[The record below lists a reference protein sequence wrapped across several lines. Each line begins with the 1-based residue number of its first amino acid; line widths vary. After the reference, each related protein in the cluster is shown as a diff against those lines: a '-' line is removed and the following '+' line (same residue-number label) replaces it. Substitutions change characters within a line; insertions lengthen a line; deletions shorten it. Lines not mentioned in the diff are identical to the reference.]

1 LLRSRTNIR
10 LLGTIDAAAEFYIV
24 YSTSNVPYQ
33 DWQTEFLEYTINS
46 SPDASRCQI
55 IRLVSNDTRAAH
67 NTYQLGSGATF
78 IFPSHT
84 DLLPDGTYYAPLNKP
99 HVFRSLTTWWMSN
112 PDFDPD
118 AVFVLVDPD
127 MIWHAPLAHTDI
139 PARGLIHG
147 HLWTADG
154 HVMFPLVIRV
164 NDLHLMSPAYE
175 RHTISLYE
183 RHDYHAEMYGFMK
196 AAQDAGLRQHGDPA
210 FGPTAGCGSLDD
222 YSAARFL
229 HYCQDFRVRDRST
242 WFKQDYTPSTARRP
256 WKRPPLSQ
264 AVEDEGQQFVI
275 DRLQDLITYQTL
287 TAVRPRR
294 IDVDPDGT
302 LLDVYLWAISDDEAW
317 VRENCRWSLETAR
330 QYGLRPQ
337 LAGIAYDTR
346 HLAHCEHAVDLA
358 RFYVL
363 RDLLSRVSDTR
374 LLLIMDGFDTL
385 FRGTE
390 EQIVSAFLGYNTQI
404 LVSAEKAY
412 TYQWME
418 LRHKYDAIPS
428 PYRYVACGTIIGF
441 AGALRKMTDEGI
453 YNIEHGFSQ
462 GNHQGLVGKYVY
474 DHFDDTTHVRLDT
487 QCQLFWVTTDDTQV
501 FSESPFRNPHTH
513 TTPLISHVIGGSREN
528 AELYRRVGQ
537 GIMERGDDAGA
548 DGARR

>member
-1 LLRSRTNIR
+1 LPRSRTNIR
-10 LLGTIDAAAEFYIV
+10 LLGTIDVAAEFYIV

-55 IRLVSNDTRAAH
+55 IRLVSNDTRAQH

-99 HVFRSLTTWWMSN
+99 RVFSCLTAWWLST
-112 PDFDPD
+112 PDLDPD

-127 MIWHAPLAHTDI
+127 MAWHAPLAHTDV
-139 PARGLIHG
+139 PTNGLIHG

-164 NDLHLMSPAYE
+164 SDLQLMSAAYE
-175 RHTISLYE
+175 RHTIALYE
-183 RHDYHAEMYGFMK
+183 QYDYHAEMYGFRN
-196 AAQDAGLRQHGDPA
+196 AAQESGLRQQADPA
-210 FGPTAGCGSLDD
+210 FGPTAG
-222 YSAARFL
+222 YSTVANYTAARFL
-229 HYCQDFRVRDRST
+229 HYCQDFRVGDQSK
-242 WFKQDYTPSTARRP
+242 WFKQDYTPSTMRRP
-256 WKRPPLSQ
+256 WKRPPASRVL
-264 AVEDEGQQFVI
+264 EDEGQRYVI
-275 DRLQDLITYQTL
+275 DRLHDLITSQTL

-317 VRENCRWSLETAR
+317 IRENCRWSLETAGKC
-330 QYGLRPQ
+330 GLRPQ
-337 LAGIAYDTR
+337 LAGIAHDTR
-346 HLAHCEHAVDLA
+346 HLAHCQHAVDLS

-363 RDLLSRVSDTR
+363 RELLSRVSDTR
-374 LLLIMDGFDTL
+374 LLLVMDGFDTL

-390 EQIVSAFLGYNTQI
+390 EQIVSAFLRYNTQI

-412 TYQWME
+412 NYQWME
-418 LRHKYDAIPS
+418 LRHKYDAMPS

-441 AGALRKMTDEGI
+441 AGALRQMTDEAI

-474 DHFDDTTHVRLDT
+474 DHFDDATHVRLDT
-487 QCQLFWVTTDDTQV
+487 QCRLFWVTSDDTQV
-501 FSESPFRNPHTH
+501 FSESPFCNPHTQ
-513 TTPLISHVIGGSREN
+513 TTPLILHVIGGNREN
-528 AELYRRVGQ
+528 AELYRRVG
-537 GIMERGDDAGA
+537 
-548 DGARR
+548 RRITES